1 MRPNRV
7 RRRRIRVRRV
17 EILRPGR
24 GEEIFPDGPSFGHTN
39 GAQNP
44 STDVRTDTTRI
55 RAGDIFLGVVPSRHG
70 VSHAHFRV
78 LQIRFSKSHAQIR
91 VKASASATPIV
102 AWIDYEDLVS
112 ALRMGLA
119 WHVSEAP
126 FEI

>member
-1 MRPNRV
+1 MPPD
-7 RRRRIRVRRV
+7 RIRPRRTRSRRPGRV
-17 EILRPGR
+17 EILHPVGS
-24 GEEIFPDGPSFGHTN
+24 PFGHTN